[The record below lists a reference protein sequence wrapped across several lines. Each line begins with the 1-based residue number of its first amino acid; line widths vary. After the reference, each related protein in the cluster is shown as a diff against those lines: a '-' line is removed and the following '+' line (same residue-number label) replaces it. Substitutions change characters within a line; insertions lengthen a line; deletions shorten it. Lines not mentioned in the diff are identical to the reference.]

1 MITSHIIENGVMG
14 PRADGLPDLA
24 TLTAGERWAW
34 IDTVDPAPEDLAV
47 LTSRLGLHPLF
58 VEDAADEGQR
68 PKAAFFDDQTVLV
81 LRSLSFTGGELTGP
95 EMHIVFTQS
104 WLLTIRFSPVVTVR
118 DSIVSAHEQVGR
130 RLSGINTAVYAILA
144 LVGDTYLAVAQQLR
158 QVGDDFEDAVSG
170 LSTNGSVDQRSMVQL
185 RRNAVLV
192 RRVALTT
199 VRAVERLK
207 NHTPQGDPL
216 QPYLSDVLD
225 DLRGTAEQADELHH
239 TLTAIGEMQAADA
252 ANDLNIAGRVLAAW
266 AGILLIPTILTGFFG
281 MNFDRMP
288 GTGFEY
294 GAIVATVSMVGLSA
308 LLWVLFRRR
317 GWL

>member
-1 MITSHIIENGVMG
+1 MITSHIFENGVMG
-14 PRADGLPDLA
+14 PRTDDVPDLT
-24 TLTAGERWAW
+24 TLTGGERWAW
-34 IDTVDPAPEDLAV
+34 IDTVDPTAEDLVV
-47 LTSRLGLHPLF
+47 LTNRLDLHPLF
-58 VEDAADEGQR
+58 VEDAADQGQR

-81 LRSLSFTGGELTGP
+81 LRSLSFIGGELTGP
-95 EMHIVFTQS
+95 EMHIVFTRS

-118 DSIVSAHEQVGR
+118 DSIISAHEQVGR
-130 RLSGINTAVYAILA
+130 QLTGISTAVYGILSSI
-144 LVGDTYLAVAQQLR
+144 GDTYLGVAHDLR
-158 QVGDDFEDAVSG
+158 KIGDDFEDAVSG
-170 LSTNGSVDQRSMVQL
+170 LSEDGSVDQSATVQL

-192 RRVALTT
+192 RRVALST

-207 NHTPQGDPL
+207 NHTLRDDPL

-225 DLRGTAEQADELHH
+225 DLGSTAEQADELHH
-239 TLTAIGEMQAADA
+239 TLAAIADMQAADA

-288 GTGFEY
+288 GVGFEH
-294 GAIVATVSMVGLSA
+294 GAIVATVAMVGLSA
-308 LLWVLFRRR
+308 LLWVIFRRR